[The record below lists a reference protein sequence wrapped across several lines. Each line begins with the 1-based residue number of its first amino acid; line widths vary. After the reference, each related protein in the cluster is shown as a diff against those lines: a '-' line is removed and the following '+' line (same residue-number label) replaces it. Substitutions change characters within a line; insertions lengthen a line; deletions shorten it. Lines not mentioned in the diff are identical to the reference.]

1 MSKAGDSCASTQNL
15 IQPANQPA
23 SDLLSFGDNSEHD
36 ITSERGSLGQALL
49 TSINRLNS
57 NFQTFT
63 QQFEFDDCNDNP
75 NDVNILADIDH
86 IASGDSSEIAPD
98 KLNEHDVDVLQYASQ
113 LDLDDEVKDPKINEK
128 IAGIVNK
135 LRLQRITQEQSK
147 AIMKRH
153 NKPENV
159 DIRLPKCEQS
169 IWNEIPSKARVTDVK
184 FQTIQTALLGA
195 INCQL
200 EVANVLLAQ
209 KSSKDILTTCL
220 DGITLAMTANYDLN
234 LRRREAMRP
243 QFKPE
248 FAKGLCSSASPAD
261 EFLFGGDTAKRVKE
275 INELT
280 KLKVCRSFP
289 THRGRSQRYHPH
301 QPRGSRSNFLFRGRG
316 SRGRAFTNTSSSQ
329 RQNFQSLPQPEKKSN
344 QKSTTNWYT
353 ELDHIRSLIAQ
364 QPLFTAGNTRNY
376 LHVWRQFTSDPEILD
391 SVAHC
396 HIEFTDNPA
405 NYSLGGHRDFSAA
418 DKHVISTEVTKLLDL
433 GVIVSSQHEP
443 GECISPIFVVPKPDG
458 SHRLIFNFKNCSQA
472 VLYRHFKMDTL
483 ASILSL
489 VTPIAYMATIDLR
502 HAYYTIPVAFE
513 HQKFLKFIWKG
524 SLYQFTVLPMGF
536 SSCPRFFTKVMKP
549 VLAALRQLGYINSS
563 YIDDF
568 YLQGKLFS
576 DCAAN
581 VCNTVQR
588 FY

>member
-15 IQPANQPA
+15 IQPADQPA
-23 SDLLSFGDNSEHD
+23 SNLLSFGDDSEHD

-49 TSINRLNS
+49 TSITRLNS

-98 KLNEHDVDVLQYASQ
+98 VYNLNEHDVDVLQYASQ
-113 LDLDDEVKDPKINEK
+113 LDLDDEVKGPKINEK

-169 IWNEIPSKARVTDVK
+169 IWNEIPGKARVTDVK

-209 KSSKDILTTCL
+209 KSSKDILTMCL

-248 FAKGLCSSASPAD
+248 FAKDLCSSASPAD

-275 INELT
+275 IYELT

-289 THRGRSQRYHPH
+289 TH
-301 QPRGSRSNFLFRGRG
+301 
-316 SRGRAFTNTSSSQ
+316 
-329 RQNFQSLPQPEKKSN
+329 
-344 QKSTTNWYT
+344 
-353 ELDHIRSLIAQ
+353 
-364 QPLFTAGNTRNY
+364 
-376 LHVWRQFTSDPEILD
+376 
-391 SVAHC
+391 
-396 HIEFTDNPA
+396 
-405 NYSLGGHRDFSAA
+405 
-418 DKHVISTEVTKLLDL
+418 
-433 GVIVSSQHEP
+433 
-443 GECISPIFVVPKPDG
+443 
-458 SHRLIFNFKNCSQA
+458 
-472 VLYRHFKMDTL
+472 
-483 ASILSL
+483 
-489 VTPIAYMATIDLR
+489 
-502 HAYYTIPVAFE
+502 
-513 HQKFLKFIWKG
+513 
-524 SLYQFTVLPMGF
+524 
-536 SSCPRFFTKVMKP
+536 
-549 VLAALRQLGYINSS
+549 
-563 YIDDF
+563 
-568 YLQGKLFS
+568 
-576 DCAAN
+576 
-581 VCNTVQR
+581 
-588 FY
+588 